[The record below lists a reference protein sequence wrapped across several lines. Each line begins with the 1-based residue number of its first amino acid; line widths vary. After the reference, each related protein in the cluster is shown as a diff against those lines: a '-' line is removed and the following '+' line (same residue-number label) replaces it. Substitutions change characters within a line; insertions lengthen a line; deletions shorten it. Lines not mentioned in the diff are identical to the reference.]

1 MLVEVSCDKFKKND
15 EIRKPI
21 RFSMGLNAVV
31 GNESGTNSVGKSTF
45 LMILDFVF
53 GGEDY
58 IKKSKEVF
66 KTANVGPH
74 TIKFQFEFNGEP
86 YYFTRLADPAD
97 FNTVVRCNEKY
108 EPLPEGEMTI
118 AKYHQF
124 LAEKYG
130 FTASGQTWRGCVT
143 RAIRV
148 DRRETIDTDKPLKS
162 YKEEPDREGI
172 VALIKLFEQYH
183 VIEENLKS
191 KTAAEKEEKTFK
203 DAQRYE
209 YIPNVKNATEFKKN
223 VERIELLEAEIED
236 LADQS
241 SKGLLELTSMQA
253 EQISVIRNQ
262 IAGFR
267 RQRSKLQAQLKE
279 IEMSKSEGRK
289 TFQRDY
295 QELLVFFPEIDVQK
309 LEQVEQFHRRISK
322 ILSGEI
328 KETKNN
334 VEAMIALAS
343 QKIRDLE
350 AEQLRIS
357 QLPNVSRATLE
368 KYAELQKEL
377 QDLKA
382 ANDAFKKKDE
392 LHDKTV
398 RLAESLDKIIV
409 TEMRYIE
416 TKLNSL
422 MDEMNETLYDVKI
435 KPPMIHAESADKY
448 EFATEDDGGTGM
460 RYKGMILLDLAIMRS
475 TKLPIIIHD
484 SLLLPNIENEAIEK
498 ILELYKKQTEKQIFI
513 AFDKTAT
520 PRAKEI
526 LDEVQVLHLSRGGN
540 ELFGKAWNRKEKPTE
555 ETEGQLSL
563 EVKEDVSI
571 EETRAN
577 TPTEDE

>member
-1 MLVEVSCDKFKKND
+1 MLVEVSCDKFMKNGEVRD
-15 EIRKPI
+15 PI
-21 RFSMGLNAVV
+21 TFSKGLNAVV

-58 IKKSKEVF
+58 ITKSKEVF

-74 TIKFQFEFNGEP
+74 TIKFKFEFDGEP
-86 YYFTRLADPAD
+86 YFFTRLADPAD
-97 FNTVVRCNEKY
+97 YKTVVRCNEKY
-108 EPLPEGEMTI
+108 EPLPDGEMTI
-118 AKYHQF
+118 IKYCEF

-130 FTASGQTWRGCVT
+130 LTAAGQTWRGSVT
-143 RAIRV
+143 RSIRI

-172 VALIKLFEQYH
+172 VALIKLYEQYS

-203 DAQRYE
+203 DAQKYE
-209 YIPNVKNATEFKKN
+209 YIPNVKNSTEFKRN
-223 VERIELLEAEIED
+223 AERIELLEAEIED

-253 EQISVIRNQ
+253 EQISEIRNQ

-267 RQRSKLQAQLKE
+267 RQRSRLQAQLKGL
-279 IEMSKSEGRK
+279 EMSKSEGK
-289 TFQRDY
+289 KSFQRDY

-328 KETKNN
+328 RETKSN

-343 QKIRDLE
+343 QKIRELE
-350 AEQLRIS
+350 EEQLRIS

-377 QDLKA
+377 QDLKS

-392 LHDKTV
+392 LHNKTV

-409 TEMRYIE
+409 QEMRYIE

-422 MDEMNETLYDVKI
+422 MDTMNETLYDVKI

-460 RYKGMILLDLAIMRS
+460 RYKGMILLDLAMMQS

-484 SLLLPNIENEAIEK
+484 SLLLPNIENEVIEK
-498 ILELYKKQTEKQIFI
+498 ILELYIKQTEKQIFI

-526 LDEVQVLHLSRGGN
+526 LDKVQVIHLSRGGN
-540 ELFGKAWNRKEKPTE
+540 ELFGKAWNRKKKESEEGDGQLALETGKEPEASEESTE
-555 ETEGQLSL
+555 E
-563 EVKEDVSI
+563 V
-571 EETRAN
+571 
-577 TPTEDE
+577 